1 MLTENRLSRIEAIV
15 NSAGSVSTVDLME
28 ALDAPES
35 TIRRDLSALSSQG
48 RLVRVRGGAMAI
60 GNAYGTRDD
69 DVDTRK
75 TLHQV
80 EKLMIGEYA
89 ASLIGDEDFVF
100 IDAGT
105 TTEAMIPFIQSDK
118 AAFVTN
124 ALSHAMKL
132 SARGLTVYILGGAFK
147 NTTEAIVG
155 EETIAS
161 LRKFNFTKGFFG
173 VNGIIS
179 IRF

>member
-28 ALDAPES
+28 ALDASES

-75 TLHQV
+75 TLHQA

-105 TTEAMIPFIQSDK
+105 TTEAMIP
-118 AAFVTN
+118 
-124 ALSHAMKL
+124 
-132 SARGLTVYILGGAFK
+132 
-147 NTTEAIVG
+147 
-155 EETIAS
+155 
-161 LRKFNFTKGFFG
+161 
-173 VNGIIS
+173 
-179 IRF
+179 